1 MKSKLSQAEKK
12 LLASVE
18 KGEWKSA
25 GKGTKRSYATL
36 AKQQIKEKRI
46 NIRLSEDTLN
56 SLREDAIAAG
66 IPYQTLISSILHR
79 YAQGRMFDE
88 VYLKQ
93 ALKLLK

>member
-1 MKSKLSQAEKK
+1 MKNKLSQAEKK

-25 GKGTKRSYATL
+25 GKGAKRSYATL

-56 SLREDAIAAG
+56 SLRDDAAAAG